1 MVWAQ
6 WMTAFQKSTRVF
18 RTHNDCLQ
26 YPEAAMLGE
35 AGSFSVALQSGP
47 KSSNQMIDAS
57 LVLIELKDPSLDI
70 CGNSQSQ

>member
-1 MVWAQ
+1 
-6 WMTAFQKSTRVF
+6 
-18 RTHNDCLQ
+18 
-26 YPEAAMLGE
+26 MLGE